1 MNRRTTLMLTGMA
14 LFGLATVVSPQPGFA
29 QSDPFLGTW
38 QLNIAKSKFTP
49 WPPPRS
55 QTLAFQAE
63 GQNHKVVITG
73 TNADGSPINNMITL
87 VYDGT
92 SHPQP
97 GGGNGFDADADGRVD
112 AHTVIRS
119 RTKAGKLV
127 ATQTGTVSPDDKTL
141 TITTTGPDANG
152 RAVNNIA
159 VYDKQ

>member
-1 MNRRTTLMLTGMA
+1 LA
-14 LFGLATVVSPQPGFA
+14 LAIAPFPQPSFA
-29 QSDPFLGTW
+29 QSDPFVGTW

-49 WPPPRS
+49 GTAPRS

-63 GQNHKVVITG
+63 GQNHKVIITG
-73 TNADGSPINNMITL
+73 TNADGNAINNMITL

-92 SHPQP
+92 SHPQA
-97 GGGNGFDADADGRVD
+97 GNGFDADADGRVD

-119 RTKAGKLV
+119 RTKGGKLV
-127 ATQTGTVSPDDKTL
+127 GTQTGAVSPDGKTL

-159 VYDKQ
+159 VFDKQ